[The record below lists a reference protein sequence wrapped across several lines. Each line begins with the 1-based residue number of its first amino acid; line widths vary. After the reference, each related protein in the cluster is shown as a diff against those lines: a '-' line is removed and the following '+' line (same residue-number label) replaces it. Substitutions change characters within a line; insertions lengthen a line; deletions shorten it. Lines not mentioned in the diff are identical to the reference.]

1 MRSSPP
7 VAVAPLANRGEDAE
21 VVDGVLVGAPPR
33 APLAGAD
40 AGVVYDRAG
49 RVPPFGRYGRLVSVV
64 A

>member
-1 MRSSPP
+1 
-7 VAVAPLANRGEDAE
+7 
-21 VVDGVLVGAPPR
+21 
-33 APLAGAD
+33 LAGADAD